1 MPCFNRKM
9 CRDAGIRLPDNSKLL
24 SLKGGTSLVYHADEP
39 GMVEVYTIESA
50 KAQYWHYIE
59 FGTYPIEVGEVTIY
73 GWQYKNG
80 SHHRRDW
87 HFPVFQSF
95 VPFVQVSSF
104 RHPIEVE
111 GEVNSD
117 RVRKYVNGLYD
128 QHFKTRKWTKDEGQ
142 WLCNLWNDLYDPD
155 GPSPECV
162 KLAADF
168 ALNGVDVTSTIPQ
181 TPPDAFALWEG
192 RMLWLDPYHDDFLL
206 DAVRSRANYPAR
218 GW

>member
-1 MPCFNRKM
+1 M
-9 CRDAGIRLPDNSKLL
+9 CKDAGIRLPDNSKLL
-24 SLKGGTSLVYHADEP
+24 SLKGGTSIVYHADEP
-39 GMVEVYTIESA
+39 GMVEVYTIEAA
-50 KAQYWHYIE
+50 KANYWHYVE
-59 FGTYPIEVGEVTIY
+59 FGTYPIEVGEVTIH
-73 GWQYKNG
+73 GWHYDYG
-80 SHHRRDW
+80 SHKQRKW

-95 VPFVQVSSF
+95 VPFVQVSSY
-104 RHPIEVE
+104 RNPIKVE
-111 GEVNSD
+111 GEVDSD
-117 RVRKYVNGLYD
+117 RIRKYVHGLYD
-128 QHFKTRKWTKDEGQ
+128 KHLNSRKWSGKDDGQ

-168 ALNGVDVTSTIPQ
+168 ALNGVDVTSTTPQ

-192 RMLWLDPYHDDFLL
+192 KIFWLDPYHEDCVL

>member
-1 MPCFNRKM
+1 MPLFNRKM
-9 CRDAGIRLPDNSKLL
+9 CRDAGIQLPSNDKIL
-24 SLKGGTSLVYHADEP
+24 SLKGGTSIVYHSDEP
-39 GMVEVYTIESA
+39 GMVDVYTIEAA
-50 KAQYWHYIE
+50 KAQYWHYVE
-59 FGTYPIEVGEVTIY
+59 FGTYPIEMGAVTIH
-73 GWQYKNG
+73 GWHYSQGSYKQ
-80 SHHRRDW
+80 RKW
-87 HFPVFQSF
+87 HFPVYLST
-95 VPFVQVSSF
+95 VPFVQVSAY
-104 RHPIEVE
+104 RKPIEVA

-117 RVRKYVNGLYD
+117 RVRKYINGLYD
-128 QHFKTRKWTKDEGQ
+128 KHFKTRKWKDDDGQ

-168 ALNGVDVTSTIPQ
+168 ALNGVDVTSTTPQ

-192 RMLWLDPYHDDFLL
+192 RMFWLDPYHEDVVW